1 MTVGTPTS
9 LLSPGTE
16 LLAALRAGR
25 VSAEEL
31 TRASLD
37 RIAGAGAALNAVVT
51 SDPGAALA
59 AARAVDADRAAGR
72 PLGPLAGLPITVKDT
87 IDARGLQSSHGR
99 AVDARLATTDAPVVR
114 RLREAGCVVLG
125 KTNVPVY
132 LAGLHTWNDLFG
144 VTVSPWDPAV
154 SSGGSSGGA
163 SAAVAAGLS
172 VADLGSDLAG
182 SLRIPAAWCGLFGH
196 RPSNGIVSKLGNMPW
211 PDGGLLEPMVSAVG
225 PMTRSAADTEA
236 FTAALVGAE
245 GLEATGWR
253 VELPAPRVRGL
264 AGVRVAV
271 WLDDPACPV
280 DSETRSAVRGFA
292 DRLAGAGARVEELT
306 APPVGGA
313 ADLAL
318 FRRLQAAEVVHGL
331 DDEAWRAACAAADGG
346 DDAAALYRQDLRSAL
361 TDLEAQR
368 AATRRWHDVF
378 GRVDVVLCPAV
389 TRGAITPDADGRTPA
404 TVDVDGGAEPVD
416 SLSDWSRLSSLGRL
430 PATVVPLGPGA
441 RSGLPIGAQLLGP
454 YLEDRTP
461 LRVAELAEEAGL
473 VGFRPPPGW

>member
-1 MTVGTPTS
+1 
-9 LLSPGTE
+9 
-16 LLAALRAGR
+16 
-25 VSAEEL
+25 
-31 TRASLD
+31 
-37 RIAGAGAALNAVVT
+37 VVT
-51 SDPGAALA
+51 TDPAATLA

-72 PLGPLAGLPITVKDT
+72 PLGPLAGLPITVKDS
-87 IDARGLQSSHGR
+87 IDARGLRSSHGR
-99 AVDARLATTDAPVVR
+99 AADARPAVVDAPVVR

-132 LAGLHTWNDLFG
+132 LASLHTSNDLFG
-144 VTVSPWDPAV
+144 VTVNPFDPAV

-196 RPSNGIVSKLGNMPW
+196 RPSNGVVSKLGNLPW

-253 VELPAPRVRGL
+253 VELPPPRVRAL
-264 AGVRVAV
+264 ADVRVAV

-280 DSETRSAVRGFA
+280 DTETRTAIRGFA
-292 DRLAGAGARVEELT
+292 DRLATAGARVEELT
-306 APPVGGA
+306 DPPVGGE

-331 DDEAWRAACAAADGG
+331 DDEAWAAACAAADGG
-346 DDAAALYRQDLRSAL
+346 DPAAALFRQDVRSAL
-361 TDLEAQR
+361 ADLEAQR
-368 AATRRWHDVF
+368 AATLRWHRVF
-378 GRVDVVLCPAV
+378 QRVDVVLCPAV
-389 TRGAITPDADGRTPA
+389 ARAAVRPAADGSAPA
-404 TVDVDGGAEPVD
+404 TVEVDGAGLPIDV
-416 SLSDWSRLSSLGRL
+416 LSDWSRLSSLGRL
-430 PATVVPLGPGA
+430 PATVVPLGAGA
-441 RSGLPIGAQLLGP
+441 VSGLPVGAQLLGP

-461 LRVAELAEEAGL
+461 LRVAALAEEAGL